1 MLILLSNGKKSR
13 STKWTARSDDHDST
27 AYGRVNG
34 LGNFNE
40 HSIPPAISSTVSGKT
55 IAWLSFLSSVI
66 HYFLKHDKRGNFI

>member
-27 AYGRVNG
+27 AYERVNG

-40 HSIPPAISSTVSGKT
+40 HSIPPAIS
-55 IAWLSFLSSVI
+55 
-66 HYFLKHDKRGNFI
+66 